1 MTLRLKRRAA
11 PRSWTIPR
19 KGTKWLK
26 RPGPGPHAQ
35 GQSIPLLLVLRDLR
49 RLVTS
54 AREAEILV
62 RSDAVR
68 VDGQVA
74 KDLDRGLGLM
84 DTLSFAEPLNAHY
97 RVVKNRRGKLAL
109 VAIPATEATVK
120 IGRVRFKH
128 AVKKGQVEVTLHDGR
143 NLLVAASTPYR
154 VGDSVKIEVPGQK
167 VVEHL
172 PLAPGALAY
181 VSGGSHVGELARV
194 DRVEVR
200 SSSQPNLVHF
210 KEGFATVKEYV
221 FVVGQN
227 APEVTLAEGVD
238 R

>member
-1 MTLRLKRRAA
+1 MTFRLKRRAA
-11 PRSWTIPR
+11 PRTWTVPR

-35 GQSIPLLLVLRDLR
+35 DQSMPLLLVLRDVR
-49 RLVTS
+49 HAVAS
-54 AREAEILV
+54 FREARILL
-62 RSDAVR
+62 RSGAVR
-68 VDGQVA
+68 VDGRVA

-84 DTLSFAEPLNAHY
+84 DTLSFASPLDAHY
-97 RVVKNRRGKLAL
+97 RVVKDRRGKLAL
-109 VAIPATEATVK
+109 VAIPATEAALK

-128 AVKKGQVEVTLHDGR
+128 AVRGGKVEVTLHDGR
-143 NLLVAASTPYR
+143 NLLVPANSPYR
-154 VGDSVKIEVPGQK
+154 VGDSVKLALPDQK
-167 VVEHL
+167 VVGHL

-181 VSGGSHVGELARV
+181 VSGGTHVGELARV

-200 SSSQPNLVHF
+200 NSSHPNLVHF
-210 KEGFATVKEYV
+210 KEGFSTIKEYV

-227 APEVTLAEGVD
+227 APEVTIAEGAD